1 MQVEDTRMEIAQ
13 ARLEVSNL
21 EIFYLHCGF
30 VQFPMVA
37 I

>member
-1 MQVEDTRMEIAQ
+1 MEIAE
-13 ARLEVSNL
+13 REPEVSNL

-30 VQFPMVA
+30 VQSAMLA